1 MSIEPTLSWYL
12 ALAPEI
18 SLAIL
23 LVAIQIYSRTL
34 AFNNQRNVGLMT
46 AWGAGIIL
54 LGTVGLWLLGGEPNA
69 ATSFPESLIWGGMI
83 RHDLIT
89 LVFRV
94 IFLSAL
100 VTTSLISLDVKKLQT
115 IEYYALLIMAT
126 MGFSLMGASADLIML
141 YIGLEMASISSYVLA
156 GFAKTEDRSP
166 EAGMKYFVY
175 GAFATGLM
183 LYGMSLVYGLTGQTN
198 LYVIGS
204 RVVGIPTA
212 EIAKAQNDLAL
223 LADVQN
229 INAVLLIAAAMIIV
243 GFGFKISAVPF
254 HFWTP
259 DVYEGSPT
267 PFTAF
272 VSTASKAAGFAVFMR
287 VFTSGMLN
295 FIPSSTGQPGQGTAW
310 WPMLVSMCII
320 TMTIGNFAA
329 IYQRNI
335 KRLLAYSSVAQ
346 AGYAMI
352 GLVTLTPDGSGAT
365 MFYLLMYVFTNVAAF
380 GVIIVISN
388 VSKSEQMEDL
398 YGLNK
403 RSPYL
408 ALVMLFALLSLG
420 GIPPTAGFL
429 GKFFIFKAAV
439 DAGYW
444 WLALIGILNAF
455 VALYYYLN
463 VIKYMYLY
471 DSEQQDVS
479 IPVSR
484 GAWVGLGLS
493 TAVIIYLGVYAGPTF
508 ELTREAAVSFFS
520 LVGFGG

>member
-1 MSIEPTLSWYL
+1 
-12 ALAPEI
+12 
-18 SLAIL
+18 
-23 LVAIQIYSRTL
+23 
-34 AFNNQRNVGLMT
+34 
-46 AWGAGIIL
+46 
-54 LGTVGLWLLGGEPNA
+54 
-69 ATSFPESLIWGGMI
+69 
-83 RHDLIT
+83 
-89 LVFRV
+89 
-94 IFLSAL
+94 
-100 VTTSLISLDVKKLQT
+100 
-115 IEYYALLIMAT
+115 
-126 MGFSLMGASADLIML
+126 
-141 YIGLEMASISSYVLA
+141 LA
-156 GFAKTEDRSP
+156 GFLKNEDRSP

-175 GAFATGLM
+175 GAFATSLM
-183 LYGMSLVYGLTGQTN
+183 LYGMSLIYGLTGQTN
-198 LYVIGS
+198 LYEIG
-204 RVVGIPTA
+204 RMVVQVPSVADAVGNA
-212 EIAKAQNDLAL
+212 AL
-223 LADVQN
+223 LTDVQN
-229 INAVLLIAAAMIIV
+229 VNAVLLIAAAMIIV

-287 VFTSGMLN
+287 VFTSGMLSFAPGN
-295 FIPSSTGQPGQGTAW
+295 LGQPGQGSAW

-335 KRLLAYSSVAQ
+335 KRMLAYSSVAQ

-352 GLVTLTPDGSGAT
+352 GLVTFTPDGSGAT
-365 MFYLLMYVFTNVAAF
+365 MFYLLMYAFTNVAAF

-388 VSKSEQMEDL
+388 VSKSEQMEDF

-403 RSPYL
+403 RSPFL
-408 ALVMLFALLSLG
+408 ALIMMLALLSLG
-420 GIPPTAGFL
+420 GIPPTAGFF

-455 VALYYYLN
+455 VALYYYLG
-463 VIKYMYLY
+463 VLKYMYLY
-471 DSEQQDVS
+471 DSDQEEIA

-493 TAVIIYLGVYAGPTF
+493 TLVILYLGVFARPAF
-508 ELTREAAVSFFS
+508 EWTREAAVAFFS
-520 LVGFGG
+520 LVGIGG